1 MSTLRHFAWVVL
13 LLSSAT
19 MAAEPASAG
28 PELAAMTMRVVLSLV
43 AVIAVVMLA
52 AWMMR
57 RLQSGISSTP
67 RRLRVFE
74 SHSLGVKE
82 RMVLVAVGEQQILL
96 GIAPGSVRT
105 LHVLSTPLPEPEVA
119 DGGNRFANVLAKMRG
134 PESKA

>member
-1 MSTLRHFAWVVL
+1 MSTLRHFAWVLL

-28 PELAAMTMRVVLSLV
+28 PELAAMAMRVVLSLV

-57 RLQSGISSTP
+57 RLQSGISSAP
-67 RRLRVFE
+67 RRLRVLE

-96 GIAPGSVRT
+96 GIAPGHVHT
-105 LHVLSTPLPEPEVA
+105 LHVLSTPLPELEVA